1 MKIRI
6 SDIPTKGLSVNEQVA
21 LSEIDFQEVGLRI
34 CSPVE
39 VVASIEKLEDKVII
53 KGSYRIPFKALCCR
67 CCEEFDYKLDK
78 PFEFEYKVDSKKDID
93 MKFVI
98 SEDILL
104 SLPPKIL
111 CKADCKGLCA
121 ICGQNLN
128 VDNCR
133 HQSEQ

>member
-6 SDIPTKGLSVNEQVA
+6 SDISTKRLRVNERVA
-21 LSEIDFQEVGLRI
+21 FSEIDFQEVGLKI

-39 VVASIEKLEDKVII
+39 VTASIEKLEDKIII
-53 KGSYRIPFKALCCR
+53 KGSYRINFKAVCNR

-78 PFEFEYKVDSKKDID
+78 LFKFEYKVVSTKDID
-93 MKFVI
+93 I
-98 SEDILL
+98 SSAIDEDILL

-111 CKADCKGLCA
+111 CKADRKGLCA

-128 VDNCR
+128 IDNCR
-133 HQSEQ
+133 YQKE